1 MEAKRVDDGAEV
13 VLELRGVRKQFQAG
27 RRTVQAL
34 RQVSLA
40 VKRGRV
46 TGLIGP
52 DGAGKTTLM
61 RLAVGLLA
69 PDEGHTNVL
78 GFDAARES
86 LAVQARVGY
95 MPQRFGLYEDLSVQE
110 NLDLYADLQGVPR
123 AARPERYEQ
132 LTRMTGL
139 ARFTARLAGRLSGGM
154 KQKLGLA
161 CTLVRAPRLL
171 LLDEPTV
178 GVDPVSRRELWRIVY
193 HLVEEEGMTV
203 LLSTAYLDEAE
214 HCHEVILMHEGEVLG
229 YGPPRQFRDQSQGR
243 AYLVSAPEQRKRVV
257 QAKLAAAAP
266 VVDALIQGE
275 RIRLVMEDET
285 PPAASAL
292 LPGMRGISIQP
303 VPPRLE
309 DSFITILKKRRAKPE
324 AKAGLEPVEKVSRQS
339 DRPTGAAINR
349 DSDSGSG
356 AQPSQM
362 RVRAPARVSGFES
375 HGAGRPANSP
385 AGTPALPD
393 QNQND
398 YVIEVQG
405 VKRRFGS
412 FYAVKG
418 VTLQVERGEVFG
430 LLGANGAG
438 KSTTFRMLCGLLP
451 ATEGSLRVAGV
462 DLRTAAA
469 AARARIGYMSQRF
482 SLYGNLSV
490 RENLQFFSSA
500 YGLWGRRQRERLDWA
515 IEQFELT
522 ALAGNNSLDLPLGHK
537 QRLAMACA
545 LIHEPE
551 ILFLD
556 EPTSGVDPLA
566 RREFWSR
573 INALAERDVTVM
585 VTTHFMEEAEYCDRL
600 AIMAEGEILA
610 LGTPE
615 EIKQGQRSDQ
625 NPEPTMEEAF
635 IALIER
641 HQPPTEAA
649 S

>member
-1 MEAKRVDDGAEV
+1 MGQPNPTGDA
-13 VLELRGVRKQFQAG
+13 VLELRGVCKRFSVAK
-27 RRTVQAL
+27 RTIKAL
-34 RQVSLA
+34 RNVSLS
-40 VKRGRV
+40 VQRGRV

-69 PDEGHTNVL
+69 PDEGQVLAL

-110 NLDLYADLQGVPR
+110 NLDLYADLQGLPHNAR
-123 AARPERYEQ
+123 AARYEE
-132 LTRMTGL
+132 LMRMTGL

-161 CTLVRAPRLL
+161 CTLVRPPQLL

-178 GVDPVSRRELWRIVY
+178 GVDPVSRRELWQIVY
-193 HLVEEEGMTV
+193 RLVQQEGMTV

-214 HCHEVILMHEGEVLG
+214 RCDEVILMYEGDIMG
-229 YGPPRQFRDQSQGR
+229 QGPPRQFREKSQGKTYMV
-243 AYLVSAPEQRKRVV
+243 AAPRERKRVI
-257 QAKLAAAAP
+257 QGKLTAAAN

-275 RIRLVMEDET
+275 RVRLVMDSEARPD
-285 PPAASAL
+285 AAKL
-292 LPGMRGISIQP
+292 LPDVADVSIQP

-309 DSFITILKKRRAKPE
+309 DSFITMLKSRRKS
-324 AKAGLEPVEKVSRQS
+324 GLDALP
-339 DRPTGAAINR
+339 
-349 DSDSGSG
+349 
-356 AQPSQM
+356 
-362 RVRAPARVSGFES
+362 RVRANQQVGPTDFSSGNG
-375 HGAGRPANSP
+375 HGP
-385 AGTPALPD
+385 
-393 QNQND
+393 
-398 YVIEVQG
+398 VIEIKD
-405 VKRRFGS
+405 VKRRFGD

-418 VTLQVERGEVFG
+418 VTFHVAHGEVFG

-451 ATEGSLRVAGV
+451 ATAGSLRVAGL

-469 AARARIGYMSQRF
+469 AARARIGYMSQKF

-490 RENLQFFSSA
+490 CENLRFFSSA
-500 YGLWGRRQRERLDWA
+500 YGLSGQRQQEQMQRALD
-515 IEQFELT
+515 EFELGAMADT
-522 ALAGNNSLDLPLGHK
+522 TSIDLPLGHK

-545 LIHEPE
+545 LMHGPE

-573 INALAERDVTVM
+573 INALAEQHVTIM

-600 AIMAEGEILA
+600 AIMADGEILA
-610 LGTPE
+610 MGTPE
-615 EIKQGQRSDQ
+615 EIKQSQRSRER
-625 NPEPTMEEAF
+625 PEPTMEDAF
-635 IALIER
+635 IALIENR
-641 HQPPTEAA
+641 GQGTGKA
-649 S
+649 